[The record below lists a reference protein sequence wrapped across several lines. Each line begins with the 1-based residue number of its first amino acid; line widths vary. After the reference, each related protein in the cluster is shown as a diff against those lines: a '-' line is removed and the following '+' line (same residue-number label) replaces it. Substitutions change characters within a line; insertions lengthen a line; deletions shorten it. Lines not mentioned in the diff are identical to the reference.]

1 MDASTVHGKR
11 GDKEHAMTLEREW
24 LTGLIGSMADGVLAI
39 DDRTKV
45 LLYNG
50 AALSLLDKN
59 SNITGKSLSRVLE
72 LYDKDNNPLNIHD
85 FIENIKVPTTNRD
98 YLLHYDDGSMA
109 NLYLS
114 VAPVYFGYGTTE
126 DRGYVLLIRDITREK
141 SLEEERDEFI
151 SVVSHELRTPIAIT
165 EGNISNAQFIAEK
178 SGDITEIKKALEAAH
193 SQVLFLAGLV
203 NDLSTLSRAERG
215 VLQVTVDTINPHQ
228 LVEDLVTNYTDQA
241 ATKGLKLKADL
252 DPRLE
257 TLHSSNLYI
266 REILQNFITNSIK
279 YTEKGSV
286 TVSAHVIPGGV
297 RFDVSDTGIGMSR
310 SDLQKIFTK
319 FFRSEDYRTRQ
330 NNGTG
335 LGLYITKKLASIM
348 HAEITVDSRLNHGST
363 FTLTVPNLSV
373 QEGQRADTAIAG

>member
-1 MDASTVHGKR
+1 MDASTVHGKH